1 MLYRVLDLTYILY
14 IKNISIVARIVQV
27 PPRKCRLPVS
37 FNFLL
42 IIQPRGPQRELLVC
56 SPHASSMPSTV
67 PADLLCSCC
76 HSWNYG
82 EDTSVSGAWSGLEVR
97 WEKEASEPLL
107 DLLWSWDS
115 KNHHPKPAL
124 DSTNINSLLNKFIS
138 PPQDPSTS
146 MLRFSSCTA
155 QCLGLCIEF
164 CILFSLKWGSNRG
177 KKITRRSS
185 PQYLM
190 YLVPSHPQSWLQAEQ
205 IWLWVIAF
213 HVLDQRH
220 WDNNFPNIVLRDGYH
235 CKTIFCHQAVSKR
248 QCHLADTQGWGG
260 RWGHSSAGRSGGGS

>member
-14 IKNISIVARIVQV
+14 IKNISIVTRIVQV

-138 PPQDPSTS
+138 PPSRPKYIYAEILLLHCSVSGPLHRILYPVQFKVGEQSWQKKSLEDQALNTS
-146 MLRFSSCTA
+146 
-155 QCLGLCIEF
+155 
-164 CILFSLKWGSNRG
+164 CIL
-177 KKITRRSS
+177 S
-185 PQYLM
+185 PAT
-190 YLVPSHPQSWLQAEQ
+190 PRA
-205 IWLWVIAF
+205 
-213 HVLDQRH
+213 
-220 WDNNFPNIVLRDGYH
+220 G
-235 CKTIFCHQAVSKR
+235 CKQN
-248 QCHLADTQGWGG
+248 
-260 RWGHSSAGRSGGGS
+260 RSGCGW